1 MQNEEYY
8 RLVRRMND
16 VQPSDRSAIL
26 VVMDCGGDIKTS
38 TFGEPDAVKELR
50 QRVLIQ
56 HDSFEKGGAR

>member
-1 MQNEEYY
+1 MLNEEYS

-38 TFGEPDAVKELR
+38 TFGEPESVKELR

-56 HDSFEKGGAR
+56 QDSFEKGGAR